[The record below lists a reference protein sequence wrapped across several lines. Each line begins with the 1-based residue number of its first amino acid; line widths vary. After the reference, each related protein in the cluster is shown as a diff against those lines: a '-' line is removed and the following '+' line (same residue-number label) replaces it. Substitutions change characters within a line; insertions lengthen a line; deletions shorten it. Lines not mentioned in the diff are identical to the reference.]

1 MSSKRESGPV
11 PSEFDLQAW
20 LAATT
25 VLPPIVQAGD
35 LVLRRRAREVPA
47 ALLGTPELHS
57 LVSVM
62 IEAMRRAPGVGLAA
76 PQIGVPLRLFVA
88 EDQEERIEQIPAET
102 REERGRVALP
112 LKVLVNPTVV
122 ADGKEQVT
130 FYEGCLSV
138 RGYGALVTRANAV
151 RVSGTDHE
159 GREVSLRLE
168 GWPARIMQHEM
179 DHLEGTLYVD
189 RMLTRS
195 FASEGELARLSAEP
209 VSDVLDDLVVAP
221 PKR

>member
-1 MSSKRESGPV
+1 MSPKRESGPV

-25 VLPPIVQAGD
+25 VLPPIVQAGER
-35 LVLRRRAREVPA
+35 VLRRRALEVPA
-47 ALLGTPELHS
+47 SLIGTPELHS
-57 LVSVM
+57 LVSIM

-76 PQIGVPLRLFVA
+76 PQIGVPLRVFVA
-88 EDQEERIEQIPAET
+88 EDLEERIEQIPEET

-112 LKVLVNPTVV
+112 LTVLVNPTVV
-122 ADGKEQVT
+122 PDGSAQAT

-151 RVSGTDHE
+151 KVSGTDHE
-159 GREVSLRLE
+159 GQEVSLRLE

-209 VSDVLDDLVVAP
+209 VDEVLEDLVAP
-221 PKR
+221 PQR

>member
-1 MSSKRESGPV
+1 MSPKSESGRV
-11 PSEFDLQAW
+11 ASEFDLQKW
-20 LAATT
+20 LASTT
-25 VLPPIVQAGD
+25 VLPPIVQAGHH
-35 LVLRRRAREVPA
+35 VLRRRAREVRE

-57 LVSVM
+57 LVSIM
-62 IEAMRRAPGVGLAA
+62 IEAMRHAPGVGLAA
-76 PQIGVPLRLFVA
+76 PQLGVPLRVFVA
-88 EDQEERIEQIPAET
+88 EDQEERIEQLPADM
-102 REERGRVALP
+102 REERGRVPLP

-122 ADGKEQVT
+122 AEGKEQVT

-179 DHLEGTLYVD
+179 DHLEGTLYID
-189 RMLTRS
+189 RMLSRS

-209 VSDVLDDLVVAP
+209 VSEVLEDLVALP
-221 PKR
+221 EP